1 MFTPHLEIPDA
12 FRLHTPYQ
20 PAGDQPTAIAELVEA
35 LQNPDTR
42 AVTLLGATGTGK
54 TFTMASV
61 IHHLQR
67 PTLIMAHNK
76 TLAAQLYNEIKDF
89 FPENAVEYFISY
101 YDFYQPEAYI
111 PRSDTYIEKTA
122 TINEEID
129 RMRHSAT
136 RSLFERRDVIVVA
149 SVSCIYGL
157 GMPDVYLDSAIRLE
171 VGQDYPR
178 ESLVHQ
184 LLRNQYMRNDL
195 ELTRSHFRLR
205 GDVLDVF
212 PANEE
217 SVLRLE
223 FFDDTLESIYFL
235 DAYTGEILHSLEK
248 YVLYPAV
255 HYVTDEGYIDKALAQ
270 IKIELKERLAEL
282 RDMGK
287 DFEAERL
294 HQRTLRDME
303 SIKELGYCPGVEN
316 YSRIFEGRPPGSPP
330 KTLIDYSPPDMLMF
344 IDESHVTIPQL
355 RGMYHGDRSRK
366 QTLVDYGFR
375 LPCARDNRPLTF
387 DEFMARVGQ
396 LLYVSATPSK
406 YELEESAYIA
416 EQVIRPTG
424 LLDPLVEV
432 CPITGQIDKLVEE
445 IEVVLARDE
454 RVLITTLTKRMAED
468 LTEYMQNMGL
478 QVRYLHSDIKP
489 IERVQI
495 IQDLRLGH
503 FNILIGVNLL
513 REGLDLPEVSL
524 VCIMDAD
531 KEGFLRSDHALIQTI
546 GRAARNAAGRVIL
559 FADKITPSME
569 RAMNETARR
578 RQKQQAYNLEHG
590 ITPVTV
596 KKEINNGLLEMLGG
610 NKASAETKESAE
622 AGDLTHPEVFKTL
635 PKDKQATLLEE
646 LEREM
651 KASAKLLDFDKATEL
666 RDTLFTLK
674 RIHT

>member
-1 MFTPHLEIPDA
+1 MFTPHLEAPDA
-12 FRLHTPYQ
+12 FRLHTPYA
-20 PAGDQPTAIAELVEA
+20 PAGDQPTAIADIVEQLA
-35 LQNPDTR
+35 NPETR
-42 AVTLLGATGTGK
+42 AMTLLGATGTGT

-61 IHHLQR
+61 IQQLQR

-76 TLAAQLYNEIKDF
+76 TLAAQLYNEVKDF

-136 RSLFERRDVIVVA
+136 RSLFERRDVIVIA

-157 GMPDVYLDSAIRLE
+157 GMPEVYLESAIRFEL
-171 VGQDYPR
+171 GQDYKR
-178 ESLVHQ
+178 EALLHQ

-195 ELTRSHFRLR
+195 ELTRSHFRMR
-205 GDVLDVF
+205 GDVIDVF

-217 SVLRLE
+217 TVLRLE
-223 FFDDTLESIYFL
+223 FFDETLESIYFM
-235 DAYTGEILHSLEK
+235 DSTTGEILQSLDK

-270 IKIELKERLAEL
+270 IKLEMKDRLEQLRHEGKE
-282 RDMGK
+282 
-287 DFEAERL
+287 FEAERL

-316 YSRIFEGRPPGSPP
+316 YSRIFEGRPPGTPP
-330 KTLIDYSPPDMLMF
+330 KTLIDYFPKDMLMF

-355 RGMYHGDRSRK
+355 RGMYHGDSSRK

-375 LPCARDNRPLTF
+375 LPCAKDNRPLMF

-406 YELEESAYIA
+406 YELAESSFVA

-432 CPITGQIDKLVEE
+432 CPIEGQVDKLVSE
-445 IEVVLARDE
+445 IEVILARDE

-478 QVRYLHSDIKP
+478 QVRYLHSEIKP
-489 IERVQI
+489 IDRVQI

-503 FNILIGVNLL
+503 FDILVGVNLL

-546 GRAARNAAGRVIL
+546 GRAARNSAGRVIL
-559 FADKITPSME
+559 FADKVTPSMA
-569 RAMNETARR
+569 RAMDETARR
-578 RQKQQAYNLEHG
+578 RQKQMAYNSEHG
-590 ITPVTV
+590 IVPVTI
-596 KKEINNGLLEMLGG
+596 KKAINNGLLDMLGG
-610 NKASAETKESAE
+610 TKSGGDDKSPAQ
-622 AGDLTHPEVFKTL
+622 AGDLTHPDVFKTL
-635 PKDKQATLLEE
+635 PDDKQAVLLEE
-646 LEREM
+646 LESEM
-651 KASAKLLDFDKATEL
+651 KAAAKLLDFDKATEL
-666 RDTLFTLK
+666 RDTLFTLR
-674 RIHT
+674 RI

>member
-1 MFTPHLEIPDA
+1 MPHLEIPDT

-20 PAGDQPTAIAELVEA
+20 PAGDQPTAIAELVEQ
-35 LQNPDTR
+35 LQNPETR

-76 TLAAQLYNEIKDF
+76 TLAAQLYNEIKEF

-157 GMPDVYLDSAIRLE
+157 GMPDVYLDSAIRLT
-171 VGQDYPR
+171 VGEDYPR
-178 ESLVHQ
+178 EALLHQ

-205 GDVLDVF
+205 GDVIDVF

-235 DAYTGEILHSLEK
+235 DAYTGEILHRLEK

-270 IKIELKERLAEL
+270 IKIELKERLEEL
-282 RDMGK
+282 RHAGK
-287 DFEAERL
+287 EFEAERL

-330 KTLIDYSPPDMLMF
+330 KTLIDYFPQDMMMF

-375 LPCARDNRPLTF
+375 LPCAKDNRPLTF

-406 YELEESAYIA
+406 YELEESSHIA

-432 CPITGQIDKLVEE
+432 SPIEGQVDKLVEE
-445 IEVVLARDE
+445 IEVVLARNE

-468 LTEYMQNMGL
+468 LTEYLQNMGL

-503 FNILIGVNLL
+503 FDILIGVNLL

-546 GRAARNAAGRVIL
+546 GRAARNSAGRVIL

-578 RQKQQAYNLEHG
+578 RQKQMAYNLEHG

-610 NKASAETKESAE
+610 AKTSVEGKESAHAE
-622 AGDLTHPEVFKTL
+622 DLTHPEVFKTL
-635 PKDKQATLLEE
+635 PKDKQATLLEQ
-646 LEREM
+646 LQTEM
-651 KASAKLLDFDKATEL
+651 KSAAKLLDFDKATEL
-666 RDTLFTLK
+666 RDILFSLR
-674 RIHT
+674 RI

>member
-1 MFTPHLEIPDA
+1 MPHLEIPDA

-35 LQNPDTR
+35 LQNPETR

-171 VGQDYPR
+171 VGQNYPR
-178 ESLVHQ
+178 EALVHQ

-255 HYVTDEGYIDKALAQ
+255 HYVTDEDYIDKALAQ

-282 RDMGK
+282 RDMGQE
-287 DFEAERL
+287 FEAERL

-330 KTLIDYSPPDMLMF
+330 KTLIDYFPPDMLMF

-503 FNILIGVNLL
+503 FDILIGVNLL

-610 NKASAETKESAE
+610 NKASAETKESGD

-666 RDTLFTLK
+666 RDTLFTLR
-674 RIHT
+674 RI

>member
-1 MFTPHLEIPDA
+1 MFMPHLEIPDA

-171 VGQDYPR
+171 VGQNYPR
-178 ESLVHQ
+178 EALVHQ

-287 DFEAERL
+287 EFEAERL

-330 KTLIDYSPPDMLMF
+330 KTLIDYFPPDMLMF

-503 FNILIGVNLL
+503 FDILVGVNLL

-578 RQKQQAYNLEHG
+578 RQKQQAYNLEYG

-610 NKASAETKESAE
+610 NKASAETKESGD

-666 RDTLFTLK
+666 RDTLFTL
-674 RIHT
+674 RRL